1 MTPRLLLFDVDCTL
15 IDSGG
20 AGLTSLSQAAEIFFG
35 GEGPP
40 LDLAGSTDG
49 GIVRSLFAH
58 YGRAYDAAEELA
70 FYEVYL
76 KELRKNIA
84 DKSFGGKILEGVPEL
99 LATLEKMPHHLGL
112 LTGNIAEGA
121 EVKLAHYGLQHH
133 FRFGAYGDDH
143 WDRNRLGSIAMERS
157 GSFLPAEQT
166 VVIGDTPKDV
176 ACGKAC
182 GAKTVAVATGK
193 FSFEELEACEPDLVL
208 EDLAAEDT
216 AARILGV

>member
-1 MTPRLLLFDVDCTL
+1 MIPRLLLFDVDCTL

-20 AGLTSLSQAAEIFFG
+20 AGLTSLSEAAVEFFG
-35 GEGPP
+35 AEGPS

-49 GIVRSLFAH
+49 GIVRSMFAH
-58 YGRAYDAAEELA
+58 YGRPYDAAEEVA

-76 KELRKNIA
+76 NHLRKNLA
-84 DKSFGGKILEGVPEL
+84 EDQFGGKVLEGVPEL
-99 LATLEKMPHHLGL
+99 LETLEEMPHHLGL

-121 EVKLAHYGLQHH
+121 EVKMKHYGLAHH

-143 WDRNRLGSIAMERS
+143 WDRNKLGPIAMERS
-157 GSFLPAEQT
+157 GAFLPAEQT

-193 FSFEELEACEPDLVL
+193 FSFKELEACGPDLVL
-208 EDLAAEDT
+208 EDLVGEDVVV
-216 AARILGV
+216 RILSV